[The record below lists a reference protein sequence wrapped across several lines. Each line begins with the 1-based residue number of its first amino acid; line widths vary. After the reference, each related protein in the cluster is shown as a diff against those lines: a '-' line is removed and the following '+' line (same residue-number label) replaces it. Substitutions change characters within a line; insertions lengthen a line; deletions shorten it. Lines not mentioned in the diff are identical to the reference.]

1 MQVSV
6 IRIGN
11 SRGIRIPKAV
21 LQQLDIDEKVEMEVH
36 DQEILIRPLK
46 RQPREGWEN
55 QFIEMHK
62 NGDDTLLI
70 DENLHQDDFSWEW

>member
-11 SRGIRIPKAV
+11 SKGIRIPKAV

-46 RQPREGWEN
+46 RHPREGWEN

-62 NGDDTLLI
+62 NGDDILLI
-70 DENLHQDDFSWEW
+70 DENIDQDDFSWEW